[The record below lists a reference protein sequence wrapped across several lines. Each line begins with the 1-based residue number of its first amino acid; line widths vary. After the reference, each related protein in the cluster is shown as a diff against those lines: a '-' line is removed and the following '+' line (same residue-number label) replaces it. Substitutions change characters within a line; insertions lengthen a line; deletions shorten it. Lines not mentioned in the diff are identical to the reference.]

1 MKIDIP
7 YSIHYDQTMKYV
19 PGDRVFII
27 ENGSRIREAEVI
39 RCAAGFCTIR
49 FRNGGGTRLRES
61 RLYPTIAEAEADI
74 ARNRKSASHG
84 ERRMDWLG

>member
-1 MKIDIP
+1 
-7 YSIHYDQTMKYV
+7 MKYV

-39 RCAAGFCTIR
+39 RCATGFSIIR

-61 RLYPTIAEAEADI
+61 RLYPTIAEAEAEI
-74 ARNRKSASHG
+74 SRNKKPASHG
-84 ERRMDWLG
+84 EGRMDWLG

>member
-1 MKIDIP
+1 
-7 YSIHYDQTMKYV
+7 MKYV

-27 ENGSRIREAEVI
+27 ENGNRIREAEVI

-61 RLYPTIAEAEADI
+61 RLYKTIAEAEI
-74 ARNRKSASHG
+74 ERNRKSASHG

>member
-1 MKIDIP
+1 
-7 YSIHYDQTMKYV
+7 MKYV

-27 ENGSRIREAEVI
+27 ENCSRIREAEVL

-61 RLYPTIAEAEADI
+61 RLYPTIAEAEAKI
-74 ARNRKSASHG
+74 EWNRKPASHG
-84 ERRMDWLG
+84 EGRMDWLG

>member
-1 MKIDIP
+1 
-7 YSIHYDQTMKYV
+7 MKYV

-39 RCAAGFCTIR
+39 RRATGFCTIR

-61 RLYPTIAEAEADI
+61 RLYPTMAEAEAEI
-74 ARNRKSASHG
+74 SRNRKPASHG
-84 ERRMDWLG
+84 EGRLDWLG